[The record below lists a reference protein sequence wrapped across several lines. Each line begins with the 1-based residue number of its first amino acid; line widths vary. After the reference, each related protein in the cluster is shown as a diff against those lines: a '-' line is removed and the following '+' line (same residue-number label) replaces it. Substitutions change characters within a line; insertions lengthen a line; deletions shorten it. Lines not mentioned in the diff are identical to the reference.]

1 MGITYNPFSLEGKTI
16 LVTGASSGIG
26 KETAISCSK
35 MGASVIVTARNQERL
50 QETFNA
56 LEGDDNKQFIADL
69 TNQEELEKLVNQV
82 GKIDGLVLCAGRS
95 RSLPVLFS
103 TREKFDEIYNVNFF
117 SPVETLRLLAKKKC
131 LQPNSSIVILISIGG
146 TGRWTPGNAIYGSS
160 KAALKSMVNY
170 FAVEL
175 APKRIRI
182 NGICPGMVETP
193 LIHHGTLTQ
202 EQLDEDKDKYPLKRY
217 GQPIDVANGV
227 VYLLSEASSWITGQ
241 SIVIDGG
248 LTAK

>member
-26 KETAISCSK
+26 QETAISCSK
-35 MGASVIVTARNQERL
+35 MGASVIITARNQERL
-50 QETFNA
+50 QETFDK
-56 LEGDDNKQFIADL
+56 LEGDNNKQFIADL
-69 TNQEELEKLVNQV
+69 TNQEELENLVNQV

-103 TREKFDEIYNVNFF
+103 TREKFDEIYDVNFF
-117 SPVETLRLLAKKKC
+117 SPVETLRLLAKKKK
-131 LQPNSSIVILISIGG
+131 LQPNSAVVILVSIGG

-160 KAALKSMVNY
+160 KAALKSMVQY

-175 APKRIRI
+175 APKRIRV

-202 EQLDEDKDKYPLKRY
+202 EQLDEDRDKYPLKRY
-217 GQPIDVANGV
+217 GQPIDIANGV
-227 VYLLSEASSWITGQ
+227 IYLLSEASSWLTGQ